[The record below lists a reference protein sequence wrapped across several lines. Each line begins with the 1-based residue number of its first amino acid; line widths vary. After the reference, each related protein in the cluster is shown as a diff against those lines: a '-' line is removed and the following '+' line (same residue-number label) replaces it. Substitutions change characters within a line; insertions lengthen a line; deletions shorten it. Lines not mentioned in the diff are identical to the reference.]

1 MGTRRVAQLVAT
13 VAERLPKEMLS
24 LLVER
29 RATLDEH
36 SRPSERIAV
45 SYTTPQG
52 DAREMVANLI
62 RCWNEEEPA
71 LPPRSLAFALQ
82 SASEV
87 DEHHRSG
94 EEARLIWTGPD
105 VSNLPFRRTDQ
116 ALLELFESSKKSLLI
131 VAFAAYKVPELVHAI
146 NSRAN
151 VGVDVVCVFESQD
164 ASGGKVSFSPV
175 EQLGLIPAVRTF
187 VWPLA
192 KRRKDPNGHYGS
204 LHAKCAVVDG
214 ECLFLS
220 SANLTE
226 FAFNLNME
234 LGVLIKGGPLP
245 NAAESHFRTLI
256 STGYLERIYA
266 GGSILFR

>member
-1 MGTRRVAQLVAT
+1 MFAAGKVGLGSLVAT

-24 LLVER
+24 LLVEGL
-29 RATLDEH
+29 ATRDEH
-36 SRPSERIAV
+36 SNPSERIAV
-45 SYTTPQG
+45 SYTIPQG
-52 DAREMVANLI
+52 NAREMVADLI

-71 LPPRSLAFALQ
+71 LSPRSLALALQ
-82 SASEV
+82 SACEV
-87 DEHHRSG
+87 DEHHRTG

-105 VSNLPFRRTDQ
+105 ASSLP
-116 ALLELFESSKKSLLI
+116 
-131 VAFAAYKVPELVHAI
+131 YAI
-146 NSRAN
+146 NSRASS
-151 VGVDVVCVFESQD
+151 GIDVMCVFESQD

-175 EQLGLIPAVRTF
+175 KQLGLVPAVKTF

-192 KRRKDPNGHYGS
+192 KRRKDPHGHYGS

-214 ECLFLS
+214 DFLFLS
-220 SANLTE
+220 SANLTK

-245 NAAESHFRTLI
+245 SAAESHFRILI

-266 GGSILFR
+266 SS